1 MPGFVG
7 AERPG
12 RRFLDFI
19 MDLYP
24 SDEERNMVMKINV
37 FKQFMVAVMFVSLTG
52 CKQRISVSAKSAD
65 IEYGKEKQRAVDL
78 LDMEDTSKVSADPE
92 EIDTSKVGSIE
103 VQYKV
108 NNKDAGSIQYTVKDT
123 QLPVIS
129 IPSSDIAVKTKDKL
143 DSKITVEDPVNG
155 KLKKADKAP
164 EASETDASK
173 IGMADYYKEG
183 WYTLDTSKIDFSKAG
198 EYPVALTASDIH
210 GNKVIVNYYV
220 TVSDDGKKSNYAAT
234 AQIITSNENMT
245 LDNVSIDKVSDIIS
259 DFNEVSVD
267 DFRDLYKSELGSVV
281 SAKPKATSAPAK
293 AEEKKTDTKKEATSK
308 AEESKKDSSVTASA
322 NNANTQANTNKS
334 NSGSSASNAAT
345 HTHNWVAQYTTVH
358 HDAQYSTVHHDATG
372 HYETQ
377 TVSDGYYSEEPKYA
391 TGYMNK
397 CFGCGLT
404 ELDFG
409 NDWEAFSDHIVDE
422 GSRYGMVWGTW
433 QIGTEQVWHDPVTQ
447 QVWIEDSPAYDEQAK
462 VSDAYD
468 EQVISGYTCS
478 SCGATK

>member
-1 MPGFVG
+1 M
-7 AERPG
+7 
-12 RRFLDFI
+12 I
-19 MDLYP
+19 MK
-24 SDEERNMVMKINV
+24 MNV
-37 FKQFMVAVMFVSLTG
+37 FKQFMVAMMFVSLTG
-52 CKQRISVSAKSAD
+52 CKQQISVSAKSAD

-108 NNKDAGSIQYTVKDT
+108 NNKDAGSIQYTVKDS

-143 DSKITVEDPVNG
+143 DSKITVEDPVDG

-183 WYTLDTSKIDFSKAG
+183 WYTLDTSKIDFSKSG
-198 EYPVALTASDIH
+198 EYPVTLTASDIH
-210 GNKVIVNYYV
+210 GNTVIVNYYV

-234 AQIITSNENMT
+234 AQIITSDEDMT
-245 LDNVSIDKVSDIIS
+245 LDDVSIDKVSDIIS
-259 DFNEVSVD
+259 NFNEVSVD
-267 DFRDLYKSELGSVV
+267 DFKDLYKSELSSATA
-281 SAKPKATSAPAK
+281 SAKPEATSAPAK
-293 AEEKKTDTKKEATSK
+293 TEEKKADTKKEDTSK
-308 AEESKKDSSVTASA
+308 SEDAKKDSSVATST
-322 NNANTQANTNKS
+322 NNTNTQGNTKS

-345 HTHNWVAQYTTVH
+345 HTHKWVAQYTTVH
-358 HDAQYSTVHHDATG
+358 HDAQYNTVHHDATG

-377 TVSDGYYSEEPKYA
+377 TVSEGYYSEEPKYA

-397 CFGCGLT
+397 CFGCGMT

-409 NDWEAFSDHIVDE
+409 EDEDAFISHVAEE
-422 GSRYGMVWGTW
+422 GSRYGLVWGTW

-447 QVWIEDSPAYDEQAK
+447 QVWIEDSPAYDEQVK
-462 VSDAYD
+462 VSNAYD
-468 EQVISGYTCS
+468 EQVISGYKCS

>member
-1 MPGFVG
+1 M
-7 AERPG
+7 
-12 RRFLDFI
+12 I
-19 MDLYP
+19 MK
-24 SDEERNMVMKINV
+24 MNV
-37 FKQFMVAVMFVSLTG
+37 FKQFMAAVMFVSLTG
-52 CKQRISVSAKSAD
+52 CKQQISVSAKSAD

-78 LDMEDTSKVSADPE
+78 LDMEDTSNVSADPE

-108 NNKDAGSIQYTVKDT
+108 NNKDAGSIQYTVKDS

-143 DSKITVEDPVNG
+143 DSKITVEDPVDG

-173 IGMADYYKEG
+173 IGMTDFYKEG
-183 WYTLDTSKIDFSKAG
+183 WYTLDTSKIDFSKSG
-198 EYPVALTASDIH
+198 EYPVTLTSSDIH
-210 GNKVIVNYYV
+210 GNTVIVNYYV

-234 AQIITSNENMT
+234 AQIITSDEDMT

-267 DFRDLYKSELGSVV
+267 DFKNLYKSELGSAA
-281 SAKPKATSAPAK
+281 SAKPEATSAPAK
-293 AEEKKTDTKKEATSK
+293 AEEKKTDTKKEDTSK
-308 AEESKKDSSVTASA
+308 SDGAKNDSSVAAST
-322 NNANTQANTNKS
+322 NNTNTQANTKS
-334 NSGSSASNAAT
+334 NSGSGASNAAT

-377 TVSDGYYSEEPKYA
+377 TVSEGYYSEEPVYF
-391 TGYMNK
+391 TGYYTR
-397 CFGCGLT
+397 CFHCNACL
-404 ELDFG
+404 ELDYG
-409 NDWEAFSDHIVDE
+409 GDWNMFMTHVEDVGA
-422 GSRYGMVWGTW
+422 RYGGVWETH
-433 QIGTEQVWHDPVTQ
+433 QTGTEQVWHDPVTQ
-447 QVWIEDSPAYDEQAK
+447 QVWIEDSPAYDEQVK

-468 EQVISGYTCS
+468 EQVVSGYKCS

>member
-1 MPGFVG
+1 M
-7 AERPG
+7 A
-12 RRFLDFI
+12 
-19 MDLYP
+19 
-24 SDEERNMVMKINV
+24 
-37 FKQFMVAVMFVSLTG
+37 AVMLVSLTG
-52 CKQRISVSAKSAD
+52 CKQQISVSAKNTD
-65 IEYGKEKQRAVDL
+65 IEYGKEKQRTVDL

-108 NNKDAGSIQYTVKDT
+108 NNKDAGSIQYTVKDS

-129 IPSSDIAVKTKDKL
+129 IPSSDIALKTKDKL
-143 DSKITVEDPVNG
+143 DSKITVEDPVDG

-173 IGMADYYKEG
+173 IGMTDYYKEG
-183 WYTLDTSKIDFSKAG
+183 WYTLDTSKIDFSKSG
-198 EYPVALTASDIH
+198 EYPVTLTVSDIH
-210 GNKVIVNYYV
+210 GNTVIVNYYV

-234 AQIITSNENMT
+234 AQIITSDEDMT
-245 LDNVSIDKVSDIIS
+245 LDDVSIDKVSDIIS

-267 DFRDLYKSELGSVV
+267 DFKNLYKSELGSAIA
-281 SAKPKATSAPAK
+281 SAKPEATSSPVK
-293 AEEKKTDTKKEATSK
+293 SEEKKTDTKKEDTSK
-308 AEESKKDSSVTASA
+308 AEESKKDSSVVTST
-322 NNANTQANTNKS
+322 NNANTQANTKS

-358 HDAQYSTVHHDATG
+358 HDAQYNTVHHDATG

-377 TVSDGYYSEEPKYA
+377 TVSEGYYSEEPKYA
-391 TGYMNK
+391 TGYMNQ
-397 CFGCGLT
+397 CFKCGLT

-409 NDWEAFSDHIVDE
+409 NDYEAFMCHCEDE
-422 GSRYGMVWGTW
+422 KSTFGMVWGTW

-447 QVWIEDSPAYDEQAK
+447 QVWIEDSPAYDEQVK

-468 EQVISGYTCS
+468 EQVISGYKCS

>member
-12 RRFLDFI
+12 RIFLDFI

-37 FKQFMVAVMFVSLTG
+37 FKQFMAAVMFISLTG
-52 CKQRISVSAKSAD
+52 CKQQISVSAKSAD

-129 IPSSDIAVKTKDKL
+129 IPSSDIAVKTKGKL
-143 DSKITVEDPVNG
+143 DSKITVEDPVDG
-155 KLKKADKAP
+155 TLKKADKAP

-210 GNKVIVNYYV
+210 GNTVIVNYYV

-234 AQIITSNENMT
+234 AQIITSDQDMS

-267 DFRDLYKSELGSVV
+267 DFKDLYKSELGSVA
-281 SAKPKATSAPAK
+281 SAKPEATSAPSK
-293 AEEKKTDTKKEATSK
+293 AEEKKTDTKKEDTSK
-308 AEESKKDSSVTASA
+308 AEESKKDSSGTAST
-322 NNANTQANTNKS
+322 NNKNTQSNTKS
-334 NSGSSASNAAT
+334 NSGSTASNAAT
-345 HTHNWVAQYTTVH
+345 HTHNWVAQYTTIH

-377 TVSDGYYSEEPKYA
+377 TVSEGYYSEEPKYA

-409 NDWEAFSDHIVDE
+409 NDWDRFISHVGAE

-447 QVWIEDSPAYDEQAK
+447 QIWVEDSSAYDEQVK

-468 EQVISGYTCS
+468 EQVISGYKCS

>member
-1 MPGFVG
+1 
-7 AERPG
+7 
-12 RRFLDFI
+12 
-19 MDLYP
+19 
-24 SDEERNMVMKINV
+24 MKSNV
-37 FKQFMVAVMFVSLTG
+37 FKQFMAAAMLVSLTG
-52 CKQRISVSAKSAD
+52 CKQQISVSAKNTD
-65 IEYGKEKQRAVDL
+65 IEYGKEKQRTVDL

-108 NNKDAGSIQYTVKDT
+108 NNKDAGSIQYTVKDS

-129 IPSSDIAVKTKDKL
+129 IPSSDIALKTKDKL
-143 DSKITVEDPVNG
+143 DSKITVEDPVDG

-173 IGMADYYKEG
+173 IGMTDYYKEG
-183 WYTLDTSKIDFSKAG
+183 WYTLDTSKIDFSKSG
-198 EYPVALTASDIH
+198 EYPVTLTVSDIH
-210 GNKVIVNYYV
+210 GNTVIVNYYV

-234 AQIITSNENMT
+234 AQIITSDEDMT
-245 LDNVSIDKVSDIIS
+245 LDDVSIDKVSDIIS

-267 DFRDLYKSELGSVV
+267 DFKDLYKSELGSAA
-281 SAKPKATSAPAK
+281 SAKPEATSAPSK
-293 AEEKKTDTKKEATSK
+293 AEEKKTDTKKEDTSK
-308 AEESKKDSSVTASA
+308 AEESKKDSSGTAST
-322 NNANTQANTNKS
+322 NNKNTQSNTKS
-334 NSGSSASNAAT
+334 NSGSGASNAAT

-358 HDAQYSTVHHDATG
+358 HDAQYNTVHHDATG

-377 TVSDGYYSEEPKYA
+377 TVSEGYYSEEPKYA

-409 NDWEAFSDHIVDE
+409 NDYDKFMTHIENE
-422 GSRYGMVWGTW
+422 GSRYGLVWGTW

-447 QVWIEDSPAYDEQAK
+447 QVWIEDSPAYDEQVK

-468 EQVISGYTCS
+468 EQVIGGYKCS

>member
-1 MPGFVG
+1 
-7 AERPG
+7 
-12 RRFLDFI
+12 
-19 MDLYP
+19 
-24 SDEERNMVMKINV
+24 MKSNV
-37 FKQFMVAVMFVSLTG
+37 FKQFMAAVMLVSLTG
-52 CKQRISVSAKSAD
+52 CKQQISVSAKNTD
-65 IEYGKEKQRAVDL
+65 IEYGKEKQRTVDL

-108 NNKDAGSIQYTVKDT
+108 NNKDAGSIQYTVKDS

-129 IPSSDIAVKTKDKL
+129 IPSSDIALKTKDKL
-143 DSKITVEDPVNG
+143 DSKITVEDPVDG

-173 IGMADYYKEG
+173 IGVTDYYKEG
-183 WYTLDTSKIDFSKAG
+183 WYTLDTSKIDFSKSG
-198 EYPVALTASDIH
+198 EYPVTLTVSDIH
-210 GNKVIVNYYV
+210 GNTVIVNYYV

-234 AQIITSNENMT
+234 AQIITSDEDMT
-245 LDNVSIDKVSDIIS
+245 LDDVSIDKVSDIIS

-267 DFRDLYKSELGSVV
+267 DFKNLYKSELGSAIA
-281 SAKPKATSAPAK
+281 SAKPEATSSPVK
-293 AEEKKTDTKKEATSK
+293 SEDKKTDTKKDDTSK
-308 AEESKKDSSVTASA
+308 AEESKKDSSVTTST
-322 NNANTQANTNKS
+322 NNANTQANTSKS
-334 NSGSSASNAAT
+334 NSGSGASNAAT

-358 HDAQYSTVHHDATG
+358 HDAQYNTVHHDATG

-391 TGYMNK
+391 TGYMNQCFK
-397 CFGCGLT
+397 CGVT

-409 NDWEAFSDHIVDE
+409 NDYEAFMCHIVAE
-422 GSRYGMVWGTW
+422 KATYGLVWGTW

-447 QVWIEDSPAYDEQAK
+447 QVWIEDSPAYDEQVK
-462 VSDAYD
+462 ISDAYD
-468 EQVISGYTCS
+468 EQVISGYKCS